1 MKGYKFFIPKSF
13 QKNKDKE
20 SECLST
26 ENKDNKITFQVKDPI
41 PIDYLD
47 KMGDKDRDLKILCES
62 IADDFLKNE
71 ENDDKSSKQK
81 SNERFLMS
89 SKPYVRKNN
98 VTSDKSLNFCWE
110 THLRF
115 NEYDLYITILRR
127 SYIPP
132 IMDMFQDIIVC
143 SKFNFTRDLDGDGK
157 EIQ

>member
-1 MKGYKFFIPKSF
+1 MKSYKFFIPNFYS
-13 QKNKDKE
+13 KNKDKE
-20 SECLST
+20 SECIH
-26 ENKDNKITFQVKDPI
+26 NKEPLNKITFQVKDPQ

-62 IADDFLKNE
+62 IAEDFLKNQ
-71 ENDDKSSKQK
+71 ENDNPGGSTG

-98 VTSDKSLNFCWE
+98 VVSDKALNFRWE
-110 THLRF
+110 IHLRF
-115 NEYDLYITILRR
+115 NEYDLYISILRR

-143 SKFNFTRDLDGDGK
+143 SKLKFELDVDN
-157 EIQ
+157 